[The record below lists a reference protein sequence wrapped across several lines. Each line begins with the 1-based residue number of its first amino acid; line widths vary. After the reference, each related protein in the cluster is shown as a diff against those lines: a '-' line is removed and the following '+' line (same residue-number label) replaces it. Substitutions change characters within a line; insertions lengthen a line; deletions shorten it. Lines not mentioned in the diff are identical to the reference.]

1 MKARV
6 LVAEDEPTI
15 SLVVC
20 RSLEAAGYQ
29 VVVARDGLQ
38 ALETGLREKFDL
50 AILDQR
56 MPGLPGIE
64 VLQKWREQ
72 GRHFPVMFLSAMA
85 DEEDVVRGLE
95 LGAVDY
101 VRKPF
106 SARELLARVR
116 AHLHREV
123 S

>member
-20 RSLEAAGYQ
+20 RSLEAAGYH

-56 MPGLPGIE
+56 MPGLRGIE

>member
-1 MKARV
+1 MKVRV

-29 VVVARDGLQ
+29 VVAARDGLQ
-38 ALETGLREKFDL
+38 ALEAGLREKFDL
-50 AILDQR
+50 AILDQQ
-56 MPGLPGIE
+56 MPGLQGIE

-72 GRHFPVMFLSAMA
+72 ERHFPVMFLSAMA

-101 VRKPF
+101 IRKPF

-123 S
+123 P